1 MKFGVTSSINSNSSA
16 FRKVLNIHTSYKLNT
31 WSRDLN
37 TAFILGNCLFGAA
50 TLAKNI
56 DLDEYVY
63 SDYGIGFD
71 TRSKLSLPD
80 GRWRKNIIL
89 FEVDKNTTVT
99 AEAKYP
105 VPFTQS

>member
-16 FRKVLNIHTSYKLNT
+16 FRKVLNIHTSYTLNT

-37 TAFILGNCLFGAA
+37 TAFILGNSLFGAA

-63 SDYGIGFD
+63 SDYCIGFD
-71 TRSKLSLPD
+71 TRSKLSSPD
-80 GRWRKNIIL
+80 GRWRKNSIL
-89 FEVDKNTTVT
+89 FEVDNNTTVT